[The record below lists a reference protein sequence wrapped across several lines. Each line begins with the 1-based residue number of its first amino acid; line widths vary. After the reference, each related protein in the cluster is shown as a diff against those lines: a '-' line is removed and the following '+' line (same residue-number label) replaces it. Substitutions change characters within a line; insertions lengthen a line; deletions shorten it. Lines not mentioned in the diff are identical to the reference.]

1 MYVLHFGCPHVRTF
15 SEPTNFIFFVNLF
28 LHPPKEKKE
37 LYITIIQKQLKSGV
51 FYFGYE
57 YILAKYYIFIYFYMI
72 NTLQFIV

>member
-1 MYVLHFGCPHVRTF
+1 MFFISAALM
-15 SEPTNFIFFVNLF
+15 SELFQNLPILFFLLIYF
-28 LHPPKEKKE
+28 YTPLKKKKE